1 MFKKFQT
8 QLIRNF
14 ENKFLLNYK
23 TTLKSR
29 TFHNFSILKQQKVE
43 KFIIPK
49 EMQAIEYFGNK
60 DLRYVTDKPVPAIVH
75 PHDVKIKISHCGICG
90 SDLHEYLDG
99 PIFFEGETNPITHKH
114 KAGQCLGHELCGV
127 IVEVG
132 NEAEK
137 DLKVGQH
144 VVIEANGTCKDR
156 QYLQQSSEE
165 EQDICGACA
174 RGKYNACKKLNFYG
188 LGFSDGGMAEYMVV
202 TSNRVIPYDPKV
214 IPDDIAALIEPLA
227 VSWHGVRQSRIE
239 EESNPQTLIIGG
251 GPIGLCTI
259 FALKGHKVNVKDI
272 VLSEP
277 AAARRELAESFGV
290 RTFNPFEF
298 KDAKEQIQQLI
309 NMTTGKAGFT
319 HVYDCSGNKF
329 TFNTMVKTL
338 GAGGVGTNLAIW
350 PNVPVD
356 LYPMDLTLNE
366 LVLTASMGYTKK
378 DFELV
383 VQAFEEGLINPKE
396 VEKLVSKRVALKDGI
411 EHGILDLINNKE
423 KYIKILLH
431 P

>member
-1 MFKKFQT
+1 MFKRFQT
-8 QLIRNF
+8 RLIRNF
-14 ENKFLLNYK
+14 KGPLLF
-23 TTLKSR
+23 TPKSR
-29 TFHNFSILKQQKVE
+29 IRFFTTSITRQQTSS
-43 KFIIPK
+43 IPNV
-49 EMQAIEYFGNK
+49 MQAIEYYGNK
-60 DLRYVTDKPVPAIVH
+60 DLRYVTNKPVPSIQH

-114 KAGQCLGHELCGV
+114 KAGQSIGHELCGV
-127 IVEVG
+127 VVEVG
-132 NEAEK
+132 SEVEEG
-137 DLKVGQH
+137 LKPGTH
-144 VVIEANGTCKDR
+144 VVVEANGTCLDR
-156 QYLQQSSEE
+156 QYLLKDEPE
-165 EQDICGACA
+165 DICGACA
-174 RGKYNACKKLNFYG
+174 RGRYNACKKLNFYG
-188 LGFSDGGMAEYMVV
+188 LGFSDGGMADYMVV

-214 IPDDIAALIEPLA
+214 IPDDIAALVEPLA
-227 VSWHGVRQSRIE
+227 VAYHGVRQSRVDE
-239 EESNPQTLIIGG
+239 EPKPQTLIIGG

-259 FALKGHKVNVKDI
+259 FALKGHKVDVKDI

-298 KDAKEQIQQLI
+298 KDADEQIKQLVQ
-309 NMTTGKAGFT
+309 MTTSNAGFS

-350 PNVPVD
+350 PHVPVD
-356 LYPMDLTLNE
+356 LYMLDVTLNE
-366 LVLTASMGYTKK
+366 LVLTASMGYTKE
-378 DFELV
+378 DFQLV
-383 VQAFEEGLINPKE
+383 VKAFEEGLIDPKE
-396 VEKLVSKRVALKDGI
+396 VAKLVSKRVALKDGI